1 MQQSETL
8 YRQIVE
14 TFRDGIWIFDRDG
27 RTTFSNART
36 AELLGRTPEEMHRL
50 SMFEV
55 LDEEGGAQFAAH
67 LADLREGRQGPPE
80 VECCYLRKDG
90 SRIWVQVSENIV
102 RDDDGHIVGYFHRLT
117 DYTERRELVD
127 QLRHSRSRLA
137 EAQEIGRIGSWAWD
151 VLTDEVTWS
160 EELCRL
166 LGLDP
171 DSFTPTTER
180 FMEMVDER
188 DQELVREAVR
198 RAREET
204 GEFEYDCRM
213 RRGDGE
219 LVWVRGRGRATY
231 DEHGTVVHLG
241 GTAQDISDIKQV
253 EDKLTDAV
261 VLNALMQAMATAAN
275 EAETLGEALAVAQ
288 QQLLLHDDWSRAVPL
303 RPRTGPDGQPTL
315 APMPIGPAGPD
326 GPTVTLEPTE
336 LETEVALRAL
346 ASGEP
351 VFEEQARPQ
360 TPSIG
365 FPVLVGDEVAAVIV
379 ITARSPF
386 ERHAMLRSMA
396 EQVASQLGRV
406 AERERTAAELAAAR
420 DAAME
425 ASRLKSEVLATMSH
439 EIRTPMNGVIG
450 LNDLL
455 LRTDLDAHQRRLA
468 EGVQGAGQA
477 LLGIINDIL
486 DFSKIEAG
494 KLSLESV
501 DFEVRPVF
509 ERVAAMLAET
519 ARDKR
524 LELLVG
530 VHPEVPERLT
540 GDPTRLTQILANLTS
555 NAVKFTSAGEVLVRC
570 GVAAAD
576 GAGVLLRVEV
586 ADTGIG
592 IDARQAQRIFE
603 PFSQADASTTR
614 THGGTGLGLAI
625 SRELVAAIGGELG
638 VDSEPGVGST
648 FWFTGRFAPG
658 QPAGGTPAP
667 HDTLPGRRA
676 LVVDDS
682 ANNRLI
688 LTELLRDWGLAV
700 EEAADADAGL
710 VRVRAAAERRAPF
723 DVVLLD
729 LCMPG
734 RDGLELAAMIRA
746 RHAQGDVPQPRL
758 LLLTSTDEPDRARLQ
773 EAGVAGV
780 LTKPLSR
787 SVLYDELVRCLT
799 GADRLA
805 KTTRTGA
812 IPVVEDRGQRCWWWR
827 TTRSTSW
834 SRWACSRRSATP
846 PTSRSTA
853 WRRYGCP
860 RPPGTTRS

>member
-1 MQQSETL
+1 
-8 YRQIVE
+8 
-14 TFRDGIWIFDRDG
+14 
-27 RTTFSNART
+27 
-36 AELLGRTPEEMHRL
+36 
-50 SMFEV
+50 
-55 LDEEGGAQFAAH
+55 
-67 LADLREGRQGPPE
+67 
-80 VECCYLRKDG
+80 
-90 SRIWVQVSENIV
+90 
-102 RDDDGHIVGYFHRLT
+102 
-117 DYTERRELVD
+117 
-127 QLRHSRSRLA
+127 
-137 EAQEIGRIGSWAWD
+137 
-151 VLTDEVTWS
+151 
-160 EELCRL
+160 
-166 LGLDP
+166 
-171 DSFTPTTER
+171 
-180 FMEMVDER
+180 
-188 DQELVREAVR
+188 
-198 RAREET
+198 
-204 GEFEYDCRM
+204 
-213 RRGDGE
+213 
-219 LVWVRGRGRATY
+219 
-231 DEHGTVVHLG
+231 
-241 GTAQDISDIKQV
+241 
-253 EDKLTDAV
+253 
-261 VLNALMQAMATAAN
+261 MQAMATAAN

-303 RPRTGPDGQPTL
+303 QPRTGPDGRPTL
-315 APMPIGPAGPD
+315 APMPIGPTGPD
-326 GPTVTLEPTE
+326 GSTVTLEPTE

-351 VFEEQARPQ
+351 VFEERAQPQ

-365 FPVLVGDEVAAVIV
+365 FPVLVGDDVAAVIV

-386 ERHAMLRSMA
+386 ERHVMLRSMA
-396 EQVASQLGRV
+396 DQVAGQLGRV

-425 ASRLKSEVLATMSH
+425 ASRLKSEFLATMSH

-494 KLSLESV
+494 KLSMESV

-519 ARDKR
+519 ARDKG

-540 GDPTRLTQILANLTS
+540 GDPTRLTQILTNLAA

-570 GVAAAD
+570 GVEAVD

-592 IDARQAQRIFE
+592 IDARQAERIFE

-625 SRELVAAIGGELG
+625 SRELVAALGGELG
-638 VDSEPGVGST
+638 VRSEPGVGST
-648 FWFTGRFAPG
+648 FWFTGRFATG
-658 QPAGGTPAP
+658 QPTPDTPAR

-688 LTELLRDWGLAV
+688 VSELLRDWGIAV

-710 VRVRAAAERRAPF
+710 ARVRAAADRRAPF

-734 RDGLELAAMIRA
+734 RDGLELATMIRA
-746 RHAQGDVPQPRL
+746 RHARGDVPVPRL
-758 LLLTSTDEPDRARLQ
+758 LLLTSTDEPDQPRLQ
-773 EAGVAGV
+773 EAGIAGV

-787 SVLYDELVRCLT
+787 PALYDELVRCLT
-799 GADRLA
+799 GAGRLA
-805 KTTRTGA
+805 GTTRTGA
-812 IPVVEDRGQRCWWWR
+812 VPVVEDRGQRLLVVEDNEVNQLVALGVLETLGYAADVAVDGAEAVR
-827 TTRSTSW
+827 MSAAIRYDAILMDVQMPRMDGYAATRAIR
-834 SRWACSRRSATP
+834 SRDAGGPRVPIVAMTAAAIAGERDKCLAAGMDDFLTKPLDPSRLEATLRHWLTGSP
-846 PTSRSTA
+846 DGAGPDPVGTA
-853 WRRYGCP
+853 P
-860 RPPGTTRS
+860 EPPGGQPVVLDQARLAMLLEMGPGAAALVDKAVTNFMAGADAALAEIRGAVEAADAELLRTSAHRLKGSALNLGAAAVGALCLELELHGDSGDPAAAGPRLPELALALDAATAALRDYQDSVLG